1 MKLVWQSEARRELR
15 EALAYY
21 RDRAGLD
28 IAQDFRLAAMRAAER
43 LLDHPDIGAMTGHH
57 GARRFVL
64 HDYPYTLFYR
74 ATPESLII
82 LAVAHQSR
90 RPGYWAGRW

>member
-21 RDRAGLD
+21 RDQAGLD

-43 LLDHPDIGAMTGHH
+43 LLEYPDMGAKTGH
-57 GARRFVL
+57 GARRSVL
-64 HDYPYTLFYR
+64 HDYPYTLIYR
-74 ATPESLII
+74 TTPVSLIV
-82 LAVAHQSR
+82 LA
-90 RPGYWAGRW
+90 

>member
-1 MKLVWQSEARRELR
+1 MKLVWQSEARQELR

-21 RDRAGLD
+21 RAQAGLD
-28 IAQDFRLAAMRAAER
+28 IAQDFKFAAMRAAEG
-43 LLDHPDIGAMTGHH
+43 LLAYPDIGAKAGH

-74 ATPESLII
+74 ATPESLTI
-82 LAVAHQSR
+82 LAVAHHSR
-90 RPGYWAGRW
+90 RPGYWAGRR

>member
-1 MKLVWQSEARRELR
+1 LKLVWQSEARRELR

-28 IAQDFRLAAMRAAER
+28 VAQDFRLAAMRAAER
-43 LLDHPDIGAMTGHH
+43 LLDHPDIGAMTRH
-57 GARRFVL
+57 GARRCVL

-74 ATPESLII
+74 VTPESLII

-90 RPGYWAGRW
+90 RPGYWAGRR